1 MFLTL
6 CCLSLP
12 GPCCNE
18 ECKAADETTI
28 CKDGND
34 CFELARCPSAQE
46 RRNKAITNYTCP
58 NPKMRPDGT
67 ECEGGALLC
76 HNGLCTKSI
85 CTKYALKPC
94 ECKDMKEE
102 CHACCIDDGVCRSA
116 YKIDE
121 VHICIGPGGILCPSL
136 FIWVVDLYVT
146 AAPP

>member
-1 MFLTL
+1 
-6 CCLSLP
+6 
-12 GPCCNE
+12 
-18 ECKAADETTI
+18 
-28 CKDGND
+28 
-34 CFELARCPSAQE
+34 
-46 RRNKAITNYTCP
+46 
-58 NPKMRPDGT
+58 MRPDGT

-146 AAPP
+146 AAPPWFTMIHHQNTLTMFLACALVRGIHPPERRPFWIFSGGECHS